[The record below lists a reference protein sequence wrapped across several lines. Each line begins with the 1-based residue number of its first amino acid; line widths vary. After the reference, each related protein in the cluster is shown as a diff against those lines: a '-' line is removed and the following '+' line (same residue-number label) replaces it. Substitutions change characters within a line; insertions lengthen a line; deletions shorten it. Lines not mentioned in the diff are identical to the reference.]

1 MRNTCPNYLKRDE
14 TIKQLESRIKTLELQ
29 LGIADADH
37 SNSKSGFSQVHLLEK
52 CCQQLQK
59 QVLEMEEFLHDY
71 GLVWVGTQTTSQSG
85 TVLDRDYTNQKAKI
99 LDRIIW
105 NIESL
110 NQWIGAGEARITRDP
125 SDPKK
130 AYLKE
135 QEPIPLTLYADGI
148 SLHEGPFRPFTQHE
162 TMQFVQDIL
171 DGFFPSELEIIY
183 PEGVPFRLIDKRQV
197 EFLKTFSET
206 QNAHML
212 GGNGKKSCLVE
223 KMKLE
228 DTTQSDQSKKQ
239 SCDGIDYP
247 TVKLHKLSSK
257 ATDQREQNL
266 LDQLELYPCPRRD
279 PLTFSDLLERLPESK
294 IGKSGQ
300 IISIRED
307 LRQTIASA
315 VQSVPVK
322 QVDIS
327 DSANNQSSEGNSDQS
342 EFIALRIRSENGSYV
357 YNIRMAKS
365 DTVGQ
370 LYSCINAVRD
380 SIIPYRLITLGPAQQ
395 EDRGENS
402 LSDFPNPCYRHA
414 LTEMDQ
420 TLESAGLK
428 TRTVLRMEFNRDA
441 KFSLC
446 PTSAMKKS
454 MWNPLQSVAT
464 EKTDSFTQ

>member
-1 MRNTCPNYLKRDE
+1 
-14 TIKQLESRIKTLELQ
+14 
-29 LGIADADH
+29 
-37 SNSKSGFSQVHLLEK
+37 
-52 CCQQLQK
+52 
-59 QVLEMEEFLHDY
+59 MEEFLHDY

-99 LDRIIW
+99 LNRIIW

-162 TMQFVQDIL
+162 TMQFVQA
-171 DGFFPSELEIIY
+171 
-183 PEGVPFRLIDKRQV
+183 
-197 EFLKTFSET
+197 
-206 QNAHML
+206 N
-212 GGNGKKSCLVE
+212 
-223 KMKLE
+223 
-228 DTTQSDQSKKQ
+228 
-239 SCDGIDYP
+239 
-247 TVKLHKLSSK
+247 
-257 ATDQREQNL
+257 
-266 LDQLELYPCPRRD
+266 
-279 PLTFSDLLERLPESK
+279 
-294 IGKSGQ
+294 
-300 IISIRED
+300 

-327 DSANNQSSEGNSDQS
+327 DSTDNQSSEGNSDRS

-370 LYSCINAVRD
+370 LYSCLNAVRD

-402 LSDFPNPCYRHA
+402 VSDFPNPCYRRA
-414 LTEMDQ
+414 LTELDQ

-454 MWNPLQSVAT
+454 MWNPLQSLAT
-464 EKTDSFTQ
+464 EKTDSCTQ